1 MKSAIV
7 SLLSGIV
14 ISLLLRGPAPVAA
27 PQTCYVQLVAR
38 PEPAE
43 EVAAPAIEALHDR
56 LPAWLAG
63 LGVPGADV
71 VVVIQRSGK

>member
-1 MKSAIV
+1 MRSAIF

-14 ISLLLRGPAPVAA
+14 ISLLLRGPAPAPA
-27 PQTCYVQLVAR
+27 PQTCYVRLVAR

-43 EVAAPAIEALHDR
+43 AVAAPVEALHDE

-71 VVVIQRSGK
+71 VLVIQRSGE